1 MLNLINRVYD
11 IHYTGMY
18 MYKNQQ
24 GKTSFLRILY
34 YFKPNK
40 ANFQFDE
47 TECSV

>member
-24 GKTSFLRILY
+24 GKTLGISANIIL
-34 YFKPNK
+34 
-40 ANFQFDE
+40 FQ
-47 TECSV
+47 T